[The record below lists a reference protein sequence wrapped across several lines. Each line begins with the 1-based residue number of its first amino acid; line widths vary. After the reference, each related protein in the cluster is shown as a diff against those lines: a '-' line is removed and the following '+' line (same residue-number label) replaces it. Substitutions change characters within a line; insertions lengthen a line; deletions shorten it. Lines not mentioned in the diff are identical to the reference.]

1 MASRSC
7 GRGSIFQSTRHVGED
22 LYITLASW
30 MGQRLVGIRLKA
42 SLTWRNFS
50 VGTRKPRRT
59 DRCQRGLRQES
70 TQEMR
75 DAVHVS
81 RLQKAAGS
89 YMTLY
94 IRGPSTAGG
103 TLPASSGARRPVF
116 YTEIPRYDERRL
128 FSVLWRTMPDVE
140 EIRVL
145 VGSESARAA
154 LPKVVVAAAIGLATS
169 PGRIGVLMPVGGCGF
184 VPGRATGL
192 SK

>member
-1 MASRSC
+1 MNVGAILPGLRAESAASSSTILNAVEVGVAIEGR
-7 GRGSIFQSTRHVGED
+7 RGSE
-22 LYITLASW
+22 LLW
-30 MGQRLVGIRLKA
+30 MKILGGARDWVHR
-42 SLTWRNFS
+42 F
-50 VGTRKPRRT
+50 
-59 DRCQRGLRQES
+59 LRQES

-94 IRGPSTAGG
+94 IRSPSTAGG

-154 LPKVVVAAAIGLATS
+154 LPKVVVAAAMGLATS
-169 PGRIGVLMPVGGCGF
+169 PGRIGVHGS
-184 VPGRATGL
+184 PGPN
-192 SK
+192 SVH